1 MKKIT
6 VKQIAL
12 LGVFAA
18 AAYAVMFATRW
29 LPPLI
34 PAVPFLKYD
43 PKDVIIA
50 ICGFIFGPLPALAV
64 AVVVSL
70 IEMIT
75 VSGTGFIGLLM
86 NVLSTAAFVCPAA
99 LIYSKKRSIGGAIV
113 GLVSGTVL
121 MCIVMLLWNYIVTP
135 IYMGYPREAVAEL
148 LLPAF
153 LPFNL
158 IKAIINAALTLL
170 IYKPLVIAL
179 RKAHLLP
186 ESPAGE
192 KGAKRP
198 WGILIF
204 ALVLLATATLLILI
218 FNHII

>member
-18 AAYAVMFATRW
+18 VAYAVMFATRW

-34 PAVPFLKYD
+34 PTVPFLKYD

-70 IEMIT
+70 IEMLT

-99 LIYSKKRSIGGAIV
+99 LIYSKKRSIAGAII
-113 GLVSGTVL
+113 GLIAGTVM

-170 IYKPLVIAL
+170 IYKPLVTAL
-179 RKAHLLP
+179 RKANLLP
-186 ESPAGE
+186 ESPEGE

-204 ALVLLATATLLILI
+204 ALLLLATATLLILI

>member
-18 AAYAVMFATRW
+18 VAYAVMFATRW

-34 PAVPFLKYD
+34 PTVPFLKYD

-70 IEMIT
+70 IEMLT

-99 LIYSKKRSIGGAIV
+99 LIYSKKRSIAGAII
-113 GLVSGTVL
+113 GLIAGTVM

-179 RKAHLLP
+179 RKANLLP

-204 ALVLLATATLLILI
+204 ALLLLATATLLILI

>member
-99 LIYSKKRSIGGAIV
+99 LIYSKKRSIAGAII
-113 GLVSGTVL
+113 GLIAGTVM

-135 IYMGYPREAVAEL
+135 IYMGYPREAVAKL

-192 KGAKRP
+192 AGAKRP
-198 WGILIF
+198 WGILIL
-204 ALVLLATATLLILI
+204 ALLLLATATLLILI